1 MNRGEIMCSSATAA
15 LLHASGGA
23 RFTAGSLS
31 GGASV
36 LRRAL
41 LIVSSLAFAAAAS
54 ACSASSAGPG
64 ADGGADTATSDVV
77 ATPDASGGTD
87 TVANTDL
94 PGESELLP
102 PGQLCSPGARTC
114 AGPFALSICDGAGSS
129 WVETLCPSQQGC
141 SEGQCMPRVCSP
153 GASSG
158 VCINSGSYEGCNE
171 SGTAKKVTECGAGAY
186 CLAGTCISQLCTPTS
201 KICKS
206 FNQLKVCSDDGD
218 AWVDGP
224 VCPQGG
230 ACFEGECLSPCEVN
244 IKDGSYLGCDYWA
257 LDLDNIEEAE
267 FQTVGI
273 VVSVPAN
280 NAPTNVT
287 ITNNATAQQLTL
299 AEMGVDNTFVAAGAV
314 KIFKLPL
321 GYDVNGTQLTKR
333 TFRIATT
340 SPVAVH
346 QFNPLN
352 GTGVF
357 TNDAS
362 LLLPSKVTGQEYYV
376 MSWPH
381 RNDSGVVL
389 RGFATI
395 VATQDGQTVVSVRPA
410 APVIAGGGIGAL
422 EVGSQYLFVLEQ
434 GQALNLESDGA
445 EGVDLTGTYI
455 KADKKVSVIGGHE
468 CANVPL
474 GVNACDHLESQL
486 FPVETWANDYVADN
500 FEPRSESQVDIW
512 RVMAGGNEVT
522 VQTIPPVKGYEKFK
536 LQRGGWIQFAT
547 KESFVIKA
555 DGPVMVGHYLT
566 GSSYPGAEVVCTNT
580 GVGSDT
586 AIGDPAFTLAIP
598 TKRYL
603 REYAVL
609 TPTGYMEDYLNII
622 APPGTYITI
631 DGQPLAEPLVLI
643 PGTSYGVART
653 VVQPGVHT
661 VKGDQVFGLTAYG
674 YDCDVSYAYPG
685 GLKLQALTGN

>member
-1 MNRGEIMCSSATAA
+1 MVR
-15 LLHASGGA
+15 L
-23 RFTAGSLS
+23 
-31 GGASV
+31 V
-36 LRRAL
+36 LRPL
-41 LIVSSLAFAAAAS
+41 FCLAFAWS
-54 ACSASSAGPG
+54 LGACAEDSPG
-64 ADGGADTATSDVV
+64 AGLDAGADTGAISDTGSDSV
-77 ATPDASGGTD
+77 TPGPDATAGD
-87 TVANTDL
+87 TVVGVPDSV
-94 PGESELLP
+94 G
-102 PGQLCSPGARTC
+102 PGQVCSPGAREC
-114 AGPFALSICDGAGSS
+114 AGPFALSICDGAGAS
-129 WVETLCPSQQGC
+129 WVESLCPAQQGC
-141 SEGQCMPRVCSP
+141 EMGQCVPRICSP

-158 VCINSGSYEGCNE
+158 VCINSSSYEGCNAA
-171 SGTAKKVTECGAGAY
+171 GTAQVITQCGVGAY
-186 CLAGTCISQLCTPTS
+186 CLAGTCISQLCSPGS

-206 FNQLKVCSDDGD
+206 FTQLKVCSDDGD

-224 VCPQGG
+224 VCPDGG
-230 ACFEGECLSPCEVN
+230 ACFDGACLSPCEVN

-257 LDLDNIEEAE
+257 MDLDNIEEAE

-273 VVSVPAN
+273 VVSVPAS

-287 ITNNATAQQLTL
+287 ITNNATGLALTEAQ
-299 AEMGVDNTFVAAGAV
+299 MGVSNTFVNSGEV

-333 TFRIATT
+333 TFRIATS
-340 SPVAVH
+340 SPVSVH

-352 GTGVF
+352 GSGVF

-381 RNDSGVVL
+381 RQSDGVTL
-389 RGFATI
+389 RGFATVI
-395 VATQDGQTVVSVRPA
+395 ATQEGQTVVTVRPSA
-410 APVIAGGGIGAL
+410 AVVAGTGIGAL

-434 GQALNLESDGA
+434 GEALNLESDGV
-445 EGVDLTGTYI
+445 EGSDLTGTYI
-455 KADKKVSVIGGHE
+455 KADKRISVIGGHE

-500 FEPRSESQVDIW
+500 FEPRSAAQVDIW

-522 VQTIPPVKGYEKFK
+522 VTTVPPVKGYEKFK
-536 LQRGGWIQFAT
+536 LQRGGWLQFAT
-547 KESFVIKA
+547 AESFMIKA

-566 GSSYPGAEVVCTNT
+566 GSSYPGAEIVCLNT

-598 TKRYL
+598 TKRFL

-622 APPGTYITI
+622 AEPATNITI
-631 DGQPLAEPLVLI
+631 DGQPLTAPLVPI
-643 PGTSYGVART
+643 AGTPYAVART
-653 VVQPGVHT
+653 VVQPGVHS
-661 VKGDQVFGLTAYG
+661 VKGDKVFGLTAYG

>member
-1 MNRGEIMCSSATAA
+1 MLR
-15 LLHASGGA
+15 
-23 RFTAGSLS
+23 
-31 GGASV
+31 SV
-36 LRRAL
+36 LVLLLSVAL
-41 LIVSSLAFAAAAS
+41 APALG
-54 ACSASSAGPG
+54 ACSASSTGG
-64 ADGGADTATSDVV
+64 SGDVTGVSDGGGDLGLPDGAAADV
-77 ATPDASGGTD
+77 PGGTD
-87 TVANTDL
+87 TGATPDGATGG
-94 PGESELLP
+94 PDTIP
-102 PGQLCSPGARTC
+102 PGLLCNPGAREC

-141 SEGQCMPRVCSP
+141 ADGQCIPRVCSP

-158 VCINSGSYEGCNE
+158 VCIDSNSYEGCNA
-171 SGTAKKVTECGAGAY
+171 SGTAQQVTQCGAGAY
-186 CLAGTCISQLCTPTS
+186 CLAGTCISQLCNPGS

-224 VCPQGG
+224 VCPDGG
-230 ACFEGECLSPCEVN
+230 ACFEGACLSPCEVN

-287 ITNNATAQQLTL
+287 ITNNATGLKLTD
-299 AEMGVDNTFVAAGAV
+299 AEMGVTNNFVAAGAV
-314 KIFKLPL
+314 KVFKLPL
-321 GYDVNGTQLTKR
+321 GFDVNGTQLTKR

-352 GTGVF
+352 GAGVF

-381 RNDSGVVL
+381 RNGGGAVL
-389 RGFATI
+389 RGFATV
-395 VATQDGQTVVSVRPA
+395 VATQEGQTVVTVRPA
-410 APVIAGGGIGAL
+410 APVVAGGGIGAL

-434 GQALNLESDGA
+434 GQALNLESDGE

-455 KADKKVSVIGGHE
+455 KADKKISVIGGHE

-500 FEPRSESQVDIW
+500 FEPRSVSQVDIW

-547 KESFVIKA
+547 SESFVVKA
-555 DGPVMVGHYLT
+555 DGPVMVGHFLT
-566 GSSYPGAEVVCTNT
+566 GSSYPGAEVVCLNT

-622 APPGTYITI
+622 APPSAKITI
-631 DGQPLAEPLVLI
+631 DGQPLTAPLVPI
-643 PGTSYGVART
+643 PGTSFAVART
-653 VVQPGVHT
+653 VVQPGVHS